1 MTCAPSRHRATT
13 TSVPSCACVRP
24 HMRLCTH
31 ARPNRACTR
40 YSLFTKAP
48 VRWVV
53 SSSKDAGIGTPEL
66 TAAAWK
72 VALVDSMAAR
82 LSWRSCSS
90 AGLVSPAARGMDC
103 KQVDIAG
110 RVLGRGRAF
119 AVDGPRGRGGGWE
132 EGRKGRL
139 PLCREGKRRARC
151 DKKRRLD
158 RQDRAMKL
166 CAVTRR
172 PVARLAGKASP
183 VRHGNNIGL
192 DDVNAAGGQPRRLRR
207 LR

>member
-151 DKKRRLD
+151 DKKRRTGSSRSCD
-158 RQDRAMKL
+158 EVVCGDTKAGCKT
-166 CAVTRR
+166 CWKGVSGPTREQYR
-172 PVARLAGKASP
+172 
-183 VRHGNNIGL
+183 VRC
-192 DDVNAAGGQPRRLRR
+192 RRTTS
-207 LR
+207 